1 MFPNMPGYYKMAV
14 LVFQVELRQLNEYET
29 APCLL
34 QLNQNLT
41 TNCLLI
47 SEFLPILTC
56 CDPEIVLF

>member
-1 MFPNMPGYYKMAV
+1 MIGYNEMAV

-29 APCLL
+29 APCLR
-34 QLNQNLT
+34 QLNQNLA
-41 TNCLLI
+41 TNCLRI

>member
-1 MFPNMPGYYKMAV
+1 MTGYNEMAV

-29 APCLL
+29 APSLL

-41 TNCLLI
+41 TNGLLI
-47 SEFLPILTC
+47 SEFLPILAF